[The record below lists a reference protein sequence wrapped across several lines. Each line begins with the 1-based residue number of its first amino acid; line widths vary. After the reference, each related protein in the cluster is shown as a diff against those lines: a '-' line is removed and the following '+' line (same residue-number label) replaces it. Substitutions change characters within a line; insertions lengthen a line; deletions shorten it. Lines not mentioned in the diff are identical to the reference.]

1 MTKLIAN
8 VILIPMEGIYENG
21 AAIGSV
27 LCHIVSFS
35 IVYQVLKRTV
45 KLNFSISGMLIKPL
59 LVTVI
64 MSAVSLIC
72 YKGILMLGIASRIA
86 TILGIVIAVVVYTIG
101 IIVLRVLSEEDIYML
116 PSGDKIYRFLQ
127 RIKLYR

>member
-1 MTKLIAN
+1 
-8 VILIPMEGIYENG
+8 
-21 AAIGSV
+21 
-27 LCHIVSFS
+27 
-35 IVYQVLKRTV
+35 
-45 KLNFSISGMLIKPL
+45 
-59 LVTVI
+59 
-64 MSAVSLIC
+64 
-72 YKGILMLGIASRIA
+72 MLGIASRIA

>member
-1 MTKLIAN
+1 
-8 VILIPMEGIYENG
+8 MEGIYENG

-64 MSAVSLIC
+64 MSVVSLIC

>member
-64 MSAVSLIC
+64 MSVVSLIC